1 MNNPDRFVSEKV
13 GIPVKLRSVSLP
25 KRPDK
30 KEYPFIPLIR
40 GMEVLPFENP
50 VTFIVGEN
58 GSGKTTFM
66 DIVSALT
73 GAQRIGDIRENSLKD
88 EDIAMFKTISM
99 GRDIRPFYF
108 KAEDFTLYLD
118 FIRGV
123 KKESLEEIDRIE
135 ETDRTPYSKS
145 LMKLPHRSSLH
156 ALDTLYEHDI
166 LERSHGERFL
176 DFFQGRLRSDNLY
189 LLDEPEVPL
198 SVTNQLVLMGKI
210 REALKRNCQFIIS
223 THSPVLLAYPGAS
236 IYLLEDDVFKRTT
249 YEDLESVALLRAFLN
264 RPDTFMK
271 EFFRDQDSGLRD
283 D

>member
-1 MNNPDRFVSEKV
+1 M
-13 GIPVKLRSVSLP
+13 KLRSICLP
-25 KRPDK
+25 KKPVK

-40 GMEVLPFENP
+40 RMDTLSFENP

-66 DIVSALT
+66 DIVSGLT
-73 GAQRIGDIRENSLKD
+73 GALRIGDMRETSLKD
-88 EDIAMFKTISM
+88 EDIAQFRTVSM

-108 KAEDFTLYLD
+108 KAEDFILYLD
-118 FIRGV
+118 YLRTV
-123 KKESLEEIDRIE
+123 KKDSQEEIDRIE

-156 ALDTLYEHDI
+156 ALDALYDNDI
-166 LERSHGERFL
+166 LKRSHGESFL

-198 SVTNQLVLMGKI
+198 SVTNQLVLMGRI

-223 THSPVLLAYPGAS
+223 THSPVLLAYPGAA
-236 IYLLEDDVFKRTT
+236 IYLIEDDAFKKTT
-249 YEDLESVALLRAFLN
+249 YEELESVSLMRAFLN

-271 EFFRDQDSGLRD
+271 EFFRDQDSGSQND
-283 D
+283 